1 MNRSARVALSE
12 ETLAIVERGTYTTAD
27 GASVSIREAVDR
39 AVMGTELY
47 RGADFPDAL
56 DPEQRVGETRFELT
70 GETTLEATE
79 RLAGEGIAD
88 PFVLNF
94 ASAKNPGG
102 GFLNGS
108 QAQEESLARASALYA
123 SQNARFEFYDHN
135 RAGSSC
141 LYSDWMIYSPGVP
154 VFRQDDGGLL
164 DQPYFVSFLTSPA
177 VNAGA
182 VAQNEPQ
189 RVGEIASVNRERARK
204 LLWLANR
211 KRHEVLVL
219 GAWGC
224 GVFRND
230 PAQVSALFHDL
241 LTGEFAGCFERVVMA
256 VYDTTPDRRVHAAF
270 ACDFASA

>member
-12 ETLAIVERGTYTTAD
+12 ETLAIVERGTYATAD
-27 GASVSIREAVDR
+27 GASVSIRDAVDR
-39 AVMGTELY
+39 AVANTELF
-47 RGADFPDAL
+47 RDGDFPERIE
-56 DPEQRVGETRFELT
+56 PERRTGRTRFELT
-70 GETTLEATE
+70 GETTLEAAE
-79 RLAGEGIAD
+79 RLAGEGVTD

-102 GFLNGS
+102 GFLSGS

-123 SQNARFEFYDHN
+123 SQNAKFEFYDHN

-154 VFRQDDGGLL
+154 VFRRDDGRLL

-189 RVGEIASVNRERARK
+189 RVGEVALVNRERARK

-230 PAQVSALFHDL
+230 PARVSALFHDL
-241 LTGEFAGCFERVVMA
+241 LTGEFAGCFEHVVMA
-256 VYDTTPDRRVHAAF
+256 VYDITPDRHVHAAF
-270 ACDFASA
+270 AGDFASA